1 MNSHLP
7 DCPVLQGVYIV
18 SNLAKIREMHSRK
31 INKREEKLYKSYE
44 YLISANLQNI

>member
-7 DCPVLQGVYIV
+7 DYLVLQGVCIV

-31 INKREEKLYKSYE
+31 INKREERLYKSYE
-44 YLISANLQNI
+44 YFISANLQNN

>member
-1 MNSHLP
+1 MNSHLL
-7 DCPVLQGVYIV
+7 DFPVLLGVCIV
-18 SNLAKIREMHSRK
+18 NNLAKIREIHSRK

>member
-7 DCPVLQGVYIV
+7 DCLVQQGVCIV

-44 YLISANLQNI
+44 YLISANLQNN

>member
-7 DCPVLQGVYIV
+7 DCPVLQGVYNV

-31 INKREEKLYKSYE
+31 INKREEKIYKSYE
-44 YLISANLQNI
+44 YLISTNLQNI

>member
-18 SNLAKIREMHSRK
+18 NNLAKIREMHSRK

-44 YLISANLQNI
+44 YLISAKLQNI

>member
-1 MNSHLP
+1 MNSHLL
-7 DCPVLQGVYIV
+7 DFLVLQGVYIV
-18 SNLAKIREMHSRK
+18 SNLAKIREIHSRK

>member
-7 DCPVLQGVYIV
+7 DCLVLQGVCIV

-31 INKREEKLYKSYE
+31 INKREEKIYKSYE
-44 YLISANLQNI
+44 YLISAKLQNI

>member
-7 DCPVLQGVYIV
+7 DYLVQQGVYIV
-18 SNLAKIREMHSRK
+18 TNLAKIREMHSRK
-31 INKREEKLYKSYE
+31 INKREEKIYKSYE

>member
-1 MNSHLP
+1 MNSHLL
-7 DCPVLQGVYIV
+7 DCPVLLGVCIV
-18 SNLAKIREMHSRK
+18 NNLAKIREIHSRK